1 MMNSYT
7 KILIVTL
14 FLPLLASCGAF
25 PASGPYGKDLKNRS
39 VERYGPTVSDDVFAA
54 AKSNYYA
61 ADISDSL
68 IAYMENKAN
77 NTASANWPSKALADI
92 ITINVGDTIQVA
104 IFESQPG
111 GLFVPDNASIRPGNF
126 VTLPSQT
133 IDSSGAIMVPYVGKV
148 VAAGRTPE
156 EVGKII
162 EDELWNKA
170 IEPQVVVS
178 FANRQGAE
186 VSVIGDVNEA
196 RRLSLGFNQFKILDV
211 IASAG
216 GPNSPGYET
225 IVSLQRG
232 DKEYTIPF
240 DDLVLSPDKNIFA
253 KINDIVYLYREP
265 KTFTAHGAVL
275 TRGTIPFGKR
285 KLRLSEALGLA
296 RGLNDGAADPA
307 EVYIYRHVSERDV
320 ENNAEK
326 KIAALSRVNPE
337 KPLAGIS
344 LLFKNNDKQAQK
356 DKVETAAAALGK
368 NEDKP
373 VIFKLNLRK
382 ANGFFLA
389 QKFMMQDQDI
399 VYVANAESVEFS
411 KFLNVLNLNSVTTLN
426 SSNSVKSID

>member
-1 MMNSYT
+1 LN
-7 KILIVTL
+7 
-14 FLPLLASCGAF
+14 
-25 PASGPYGKDLKNRS
+25 
-39 VERYGPTVSDDVFAA
+39 
-54 AKSNYYA
+54 
-61 ADISDSL
+61 
-68 IAYMENKAN
+68 
-77 NTASANWPSKALADI
+77 
-92 ITINVGDTIQVA
+92 
-104 IFESQPG
+104 
-111 GLFVPDNASIRPGNF
+111 PGNF
-126 VTLPSQT
+126 VTLPPQT

-148 VAAGRTPE
+148 IAAGRTPE
-156 EVGKII
+156 EVGKVI

-240 DDLVLSPDKNIFA
+240 DDLVLSPDKNIFS

-296 RGLNDGAADPA
+296 RGLNDGTADPA
-307 EVYIYRHVSERDV
+307 EVYIYRHVRERDV

-326 KIAALSRVNPE
+326 KIAALSRVNPD

-344 LLFKNNDKQAQK
+344 LLFKDSKKQEA
-356 DKVETAAAALGK
+356 KVETAAAALGK
-368 NEDKP
+368 NDDKP

-411 KFLNVLNLNSVTTLN
+411 KFLNVLNLNSISTLN
-426 SSNSVKSID
+426 TNNSVKSFE